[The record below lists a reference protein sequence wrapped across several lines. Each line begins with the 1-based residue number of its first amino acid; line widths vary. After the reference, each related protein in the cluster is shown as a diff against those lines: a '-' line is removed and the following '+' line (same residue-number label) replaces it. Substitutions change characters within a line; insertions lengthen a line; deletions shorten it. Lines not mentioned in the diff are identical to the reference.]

1 MTVLS
6 LPIPVIETKRL
17 ILRAPHG
24 SDLKPLAEFFTT
36 ERSHMVGGPRDAAG
50 AWDSLV
56 ARLGHWSLHGFGLWH
71 ITDKATQAF
80 VGWTGIIFAP
90 GWQEPELGW
99 AVFEQAEGKG
109 IASEAASAARRY
121 GAMHQGHD
129 GVISYIRPTN
139 ARSRA
144 LAQKLGATLE
154 TLGDLRGT
162 PCEIWRHP
170 KLEAAA

>member
-1 MTVLS
+1 
-6 LPIPVIETKRL
+6 
-17 ILRAPHG
+17 
-24 SDLKPLAEFFTT
+24 
-36 ERSHMVGGPRDAAG
+36 
-50 AWDSLV
+50 
-56 ARLGHWSLHGFGLWH
+56 
-71 ITDKATQAF
+71 
-80 VGWTGIIFAP
+80 
-90 GWQEPELGW
+90 
-99 AVFEQAEGKG
+99 
-109 IASEAASAARRY
+109 
-121 GAMHQGHD
+121 MHQGHD